1 MPGMTIGETLD
12 QGRPLAA
19 PRLVKGLLHGPID
32 DVGVISIDSDLRQ
45 AVGPRPIRRR
55 IMNRGHFGDRR
66 ILHVKVVLA
75 DDYYRQLP
83 DNSEVQRLMK
93 CPDICGAI
101 PEKTYLNIGLR
112 SEESLEGQ
120 ECARKYR
127 YRWLP

>member
-75 DDYYRQLP
+75 D
-83 DNSEVQRLMK
+83 E
-93 CPDICGAI
+93 
-101 PEKTYLNIGLR
+101 R
-112 SEESLEGQ
+112 SEEHTSELQSLMLISYAVFCLKKKTNQQYCSYTGQ
-120 ECARKYR
+120 
-127 YRWLP
+127 LIQ